1 MLYQMAC
8 GRLPFV
14 GDSMAQLMFRIANE
28 ACPDIRSVNPQVPDG
43 VVVVDR
49 ALNKDIAQRCQTGN
63 EMVCDLRATLQPVP
77 VQRHEP
83 VQRSDIDILL

>member
-1 MLYQMAC
+1 MLYQKAC

-43 VVVVDR
+43 VVAVIDR
-49 ALNKDIAQRCQTGN
+49 ALNKDISQRYQTGD
-63 EMVCDLRATLQPVP
+63 EMARDLRATLQ
-77 VQRHEP
+77 QAP